1 MGLSPQDK
9 PKYTPEQRS
18 KKKGLIIVN
27 TGDGKGKTSAAL
39 GVAFRAAGNGMRVSI
54 IQFIKG
60 KWKYGELESAKQ
72 LKTPIEI
79 YPMGE
84 GFTWDTKNRERDI
97 KMTQKAWAL
106 CKEKMMSGKYDVVVF
121 DEINYVIDYDYLK
134 LDEVLEALKKK
145 PEMVHVIFTGR
156 NAKPELIELAD
167 LVTEMREVKHPF
179 KQQGILAQ
187 RGIEF

>member
-1 MGLSPQDK
+1 MSSPPQDK
-9 PKYTPEQRS
+9 PKYSPEQRA
-18 KKKGLIIVN
+18 KKKGLIIVH
-27 TGDGKGKTSAAL
+27 TGSGKGKTTAAL

-60 KWKYGELESAKQ
+60 KWKYGEMESAKQ

-84 GFTWDTKNRERDI
+84 GFTWDTKNRQRDI
-97 KMTQKAWAL
+97 EMTQKAWAV
-106 CKEKMMSGKYDVVVF
+106 CKEKMLSGKYDVVVF
-121 DEINYVIDYDYLK
+121 DEINYVIDYDYLDLK
-134 LDEVLEALKKK
+134 EVLAALKQK
-145 PEMVHVIFTGR
+145 PEMVHVILTGR

-167 LVTEMREVKHPF
+167 LVTEMRELKHPF
-179 KQQGILAQ
+179 KDQGILAQ